1 LKESLLTKEMII
13 YVLRLEN
20 HKFYIGRTNDL
31 HERIAAHL
39 SGNGCE
45 FTKRYKMKKVIE
57 IIESNDIF
65 DEDKIT
71 KKYMARFG
79 IHNVRGGSYT
89 TLSLDESTIKFLQ
102 KEIYAGQNRC
112 YQCGKLGHYQS
123 QCTNLSLFLENQSN
137 ETVLKETENIIS
149 PNENELKEKG
159 NITSLNIISPN
170 EMVLKEMENVTSP
183 NETVLKETEN
193 VTSPNENEFQ
203 ETEEVN
209 LQKMWEGIGKDMIKG
224 LEKTFI
230 KMEKESRPLFRKIN
244 RDIKKLFS

>member
-1 LKESLLTKEMII
+1 MKESLSIKEMII

-20 HKFYIGRTNDL
+20 HKFYVGRTNDL
-31 HERIAAHL
+31 HERISAHL

-65 DEDKIT
+65 DEYKFT
-71 KKYMARFG
+71 KKYMSSFG
-79 IHNVRGGSYT
+79 IPNVRGGSYT

-123 QCTNLSLFLENQSN
+123 QCTNVSLFLENQSN
-137 ETVLKETENIIS
+137 EIVLKE
-149 PNENELKEKG
+149 K
-159 NITSLNIISPN
+159 
-170 EMVLKEMENVTSP
+170 ENVTSP
-183 NETVLKETEN
+183 NETVLKEMEN

-224 LEKTFI
+224 FEKTFI

>member
-1 LKESLLTKEMII
+1 MKESLSTKEMII

-20 HKFYIGRTNDL
+20 HKFYVGRTNDL
-31 HERIAAHL
+31 HERISAHL

-65 DEDKIT
+65 DEDKVT

-79 IHNVRGGSYT
+79 IPNVRGGSYT
-89 TLSLDESTIKFLQ
+89 TLSLDECTIKFLQ

-123 QCTNLSLFLENQSN
+123 QCTNVSLFLENQSN
-137 ETVLKETENIIS
+137 ETVLKET
-149 PNENELKEKG
+149 K
-159 NITSLNIISPN
+159 
-170 EMVLKEMENVTSP
+170 NVTSP
-183 NETVLKETEN
+183 NETVLKETGNIISPNEIVLKEN
-193 VTSPNENEFQ
+193 GNINSPNENELQ

-224 LEKTFI
+224 FEKTFI

>member
-1 LKESLLTKEMII
+1 MII

-20 HKFYIGRTNDL
+20 HKFYVGRTNDL
-31 HERIAAHL
+31 HERIAYHL

-65 DEDKIT
+65 DEDKVT

-89 TLSLDESTIKFLQ
+89 TLSLDESTMKFLQ

-123 QCTNLSLFLENQSN
+123 QCTNVSLFLENQSN
-137 ETVLKETENIIS
+137 ETVLKEKENII
-149 PNENELKEKG
+149 
-159 NITSLNIISPN
+159 
-170 EMVLKEMENVTSP
+170 SP
-183 NETVLKETEN
+183 NETVLKEKEDVISPNKNELKETEN
-193 VTSPNENEFQ
+193 IISLNETVLKES
-203 ETEEVN
+203 EDVN